1 MTKIVLIWWGL
12 ACLLLGFEPPM
23 AVLGRKIF
31 LDTSLSNPPGQ
42 GCVSCHSPETAFADP
57 RRVSPGAV
65 KGREGR
71 RNAPSLMYAALIP
84 PQRLEDTYD
93 ENGDLEYIVEGG
105 LFVDGRAH
113 DLLDQVRHPFFD
125 KNEMNI
131 ANEKELAG
139 RLRKRDYSKEFKG
152 LDDKGTNEKAFRAVV
167 AFLREPM
174 FRPFNARIDEYW
186 AGNKDALSLSEK
198 RGLDVFE
205 TSGGC
210 ATCHLTGVAS
220 WPDPLL
226 TDAGF
231 DNLGAPAIDAK
242 DPGLGAVTGKR
253 GELGQFKVPSLRNV
267 ALTAP
272 YLHNGSIK
280 TLKEVMEFYN
290 KRDLEPERWGVTDY
304 PETVNHEDMGN
315 LELTEQEID
324 DLVDLMDAFTDQN
337 LLEIPN
343 GKLFPEV
350 ASGVP
355 STEERKA
362 FFIPKRRHN
371 LTTPRRPGDE

>member
-1 MTKIVLIWWGL
+1 MNKFFLIWFGL
-12 ACLLLGFEPPM
+12 VSFLLGGEPPL
-23 AVLGRKIF
+23 ASLGKKIF

-42 GCVSCHSPETAFADP
+42 GCVSCHSPETAFADS

-105 LFVDGRAH
+105 LFLDGRAH
-113 DLLDQVRHPFFD
+113 DLLDQIRHPFFD

-131 ANEKELAG
+131 ANEIELASK
-139 RLRKRDYSKEFKG
+139 LRGRDYGTEFDG
-152 LDDKGTNEKAFRAVV
+152 LDDEEINTKAFEALV

-174 FRPFNARIDEYW
+174 FRPFNSRIDDYW
-186 AGNKDALSLSEK
+186 AGDKDALSLSER
-198 RGLDVFE
+198 RGLDVFQ
-205 TSGGC
+205 TTGGC

-220 WPDPLL
+220 WPKPLL
-226 TDAGF
+226 TDSGF
-231 DNLGAPAIDAK
+231 DNLGAPAIGTR
-242 DPGLGAVTGKR
+242 DPGLGAITRKV

-272 YLHNGSIK
+272 YMHNGSIK
-280 TLKEVMEFYN
+280 TLKEVMAFYN
-290 KRDLEPERWGVTDY
+290 ERDLEPERWGVTNY

-315 LELTEQEID
+315 LELTEQEVD
-324 DLVDLMDAFTDQN
+324 DLVALMDAFTDQN
-337 LLEIPN
+337 LLEIPDE
-343 GKLFPEV
+343 KLFPEV
-350 ASGVP
+350 PPGVP
-355 STEERKA
+355 STEDRKA
-362 FFIPKRRHN
+362 FFIPKRKHD
-371 LTTPRRPGDE
+371 LTTPRRPIDE